1 MLAAGLALASSVVW
15 GVSDFVG
22 GMLARRHSV
31 AAVTFLSQ
39 ACGVSAL
46 AVAAVLGGAEL
57 DREALAIGLAA
68 GVFGGITIVTFYQAI
83 TLGQM
88 SVASPL
94 LSLGAVLSF
103 AVAVAAG
110 ERPSALAYAGAPL
123 ALVGVVLA
131 SAEEHASGGQRR
143 TALAFALAAPLSLGG
158 SLYLIGLGSQRGG
171 GIPTVLGA
179 RLSSVALLL
188 ALAVAVRPT
197 LRLGASSL
205 AATALIGMSATGAFV
220 LFGYAADRGLISV
233 ASVLASLYP
242 IVTVLLAYTFVHERL
257 RPVQVAGAALALLGA
272 ALVTTA

>member
-68 GVFGGITIVTFYQAI
+68 GGFGGITIVPFYQAI

-94 LSLGAVLSF
+94 LRLGAVPSF
-103 AVAVAAG
+103 AG
-110 ERPSALAYAGAPL
+110 
-123 ALVGVVLA
+123 
-131 SAEEHASGGQRR
+131 
-143 TALAFALAAPLSLGG
+143 ALAAPLSLGG
-158 SLYLIGLGSQRGG
+158 SLYLIGLASQRGG
-171 GIPTVLGA
+171 GIPAVLGA

-188 ALAVAVRPT
+188 ALAVVVRPT
-197 LRLGASSL
+197 FRLGASAL